1 MGFSRVVVL
10 SRFVP
15 VALLWPSMATEW
27 PPHCGSPAGNARWGA
42 AASGLTDVLGFN
54 NRTHVWSERA
64 PNTLPMTDDKNPQ
77 PQPAP
82 KPQPPL
88 ADDTSGALD
97 TEGGM
102 DASVGSAKV
111 GDAKVQPD
119 KT

>member
-1 MGFSRVVVL
+1 MFGAS
-10 SRFVP
+10 
-15 VALLWPSMATEW
+15 
-27 PPHCGSPAGNARWGA
+27 ARRIPG
-42 AASGLTDVLGFN
+42 
-54 NRTHVWSERA
+54 
-64 PNTLPMTDDKNPQ
+64 PMSDDKNPQ

-88 ADDTSGALD
+88 ANDTSGALD

-102 DASVGSAKV
+102 DATVGSAKV